1 MVRKMKVIK
10 LIPVFIIFSYC
21 ILYTQEPFSIKVAI
35 HYALNNSIKLA
46 TLKSRVESSKL
57 IIHERWRDLLPYVT
71 IQYTKNDEVAIHEE
85 DIRNQSLLCT
95 ANYDIFTNKRALIA
109 YSIAKLESFLS
120 IEEYAI
126 EKNNIILSTKK
137 AYYDLQKKKKAI
149 EIYNLLLD
157 SLHLQKK
164 IIIAQQKLGMAT
176 DLEQIQIDGKIAE
189 AQYNII
195 TAQNDYSNRLKDFAT
210 TLAVE
215 SSIIVVNEPSYTE
228 IANISLPSKERLIW
242 LSLQNRNELKK
253 SHYTVIKTEKE
264 YALAEYYYLPKI
276 QLFASYGYMGNDYPP
291 NKKTWNIGISITS
304 ALLGNTVTTGQTYG
318 KKDNENTTTLDTN
331 ASVQIYNEPDYI
343 RNIVDAEAAY
353 TEAKKTFDQLKRIIE
368 SDVSKAYDN
377 LIESR
382 KKIEIAQQNTNLL
395 EKQALIE
402 NEQVRLGDI
411 TRYDVMKTLVE
422 LSQARLRL
430 QETLTDVYLAMAAL
444 ENAIGLPIE
453 SLFQLDIN
461 E

>member
-1 MVRKMKVIK
+1 
-10 LIPVFIIFSYC
+10 
-21 ILYTQEPFSIKVAI
+21 
-35 HYALNNSIKLA
+35 
-46 TLKSRVESSKL
+46 
-57 IIHERWRDLLPYVT
+57 
-71 IQYTKNDEVAIHEE
+71 
-85 DIRNQSLLCT
+85 
-95 ANYDIFTNKRALIA
+95 
-109 YSIAKLESFLS
+109 
-120 IEEYAI
+120 
-126 EKNNIILSTKK
+126 
-137 AYYDLQKKKKAI
+137 
-149 EIYNLLLD
+149 
-157 SLHLQKK
+157 
-164 IIIAQQKLGMAT
+164 MAT

-195 TAQNDYSNRLKDFAT
+195 TAQNDYSNTLKDFAT